1 MSLLFCEINLYWRR
15 LKDGS
20 LVYEPDVERAEFHLR
35 RAIEINEKYDKAY
48 FKLALLLRD
57 QKNYIE
63 SFNNFEH
70 ALQINPSFLKLTIKW
85 LFFLWTITLPRLLI

>member
-1 MSLLFCEINLYWRR
+1 MFCEINLYWRKIKKR
-15 LKDGS
+15 WL

-70 ALQINPSFLKLTIKW
+70 VADKPFIF
-85 LFFLWTITLPRLLI
+85 